1 MKFFKNRDYSLTEHD
16 DYILNIQPLEGSE
29 KESVPAYNEDG
40 VLVGW
45 FIQPR
50 YE

>member
-1 MKFFKNRDYSLTEHD
+1 MKFFKNRDYSLTEEA
-16 DYILNIQPLEGSE
+16 DYTLNIRPLEGSTG
-29 KESVPAYNEDG
+29 ESVPAYIDG